1 MGEAS
6 DVLRERRV
14 PHAAIDLGA
23 VSINL
28 FPDSTTKDI
37 DLRNAAALYTNCVA
51 ANADKILIASAIEC
65 AESLRLGVTARL

>member
-6 DVLRERRV
+6 DVLREMSI
-14 PHAAIDLGA
+14 PHAAIDLDA
-23 VSINL
+23 VCVNL

-51 ANADKILIASAIEC
+51 AGVDKILIAAAIEC